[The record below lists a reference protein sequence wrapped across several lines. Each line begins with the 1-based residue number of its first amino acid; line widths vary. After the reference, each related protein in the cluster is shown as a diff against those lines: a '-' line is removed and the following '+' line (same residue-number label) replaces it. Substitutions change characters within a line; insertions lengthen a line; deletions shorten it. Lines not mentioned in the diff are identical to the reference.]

1 MAFSAKQKMYSFSKT
16 KKRKAKKIRTVVGK
30 VVKNPVRRPIVRKA
44 PVAREIVIVEQSKQ
58 KGAKMAKSTKQRK
71 TRRKSTVKSVRKTAR
86 RRRRT
91 AVVAKRTIRKSR
103 RTVRHVARRAHRG
116 MMKYSGGV
124 ITSNKKESLINI
136 ACIGAGFIGSMALI
150 NLAPLPASIKS
161 AKWKGGALAAAS
173 ILLSLKVKDKKA
185 KLALVGVA
193 VYGVVDILKNY
204 IPQLAALS
212 GYDAQKALILS
223 GAVQSRSRQSVGG
236 SSSNGRT
243 FAVGAGRG
251 VTAPAPVR
259 SHGAMV
265 LSSSHYH
272 DTTAPTSSYVR

>member
-1 MAFSAKQKMYSFSKT
+1 M
-16 KKRKAKKIRTVVGK
+16 
-30 VVKNPVRRPIVRKA
+30 
-44 PVAREIVIVEQSKQ
+44 
-58 KGAKMAKSTKQRK
+58 
-71 TRRKSTVKSVRKTAR
+71 VKS
-86 RRRRT
+86 
-91 AVVAKRTIRKSR
+91 
-103 RTVRHVARRAHRG
+103 
-116 MMKYSGGV
+116 SGGV

-136 ACIGAGFIGSMALI
+136 ACIGAGFIGSMALM
-150 NLAPLPASIKS
+150 NLAPIPASIKS

-223 GAVQSRSRQSVGG
+223 GAVKSRARLSVGG

-251 VTAPAPVR
+251 VTTPAPIQ

-272 DTTAPTSSYVR
+272 DTTDPTSSYVR